1 LEAGVRLSIVL
12 LLLLTPGLLGAS
24 APEPGE
30 VVRRAASA
38 PGPEA
43 CFPQTGKC
51 VRGLFLAYWT
61 ENGALERQG
70 YPITDEFDE
79 TDPATGQTIRVQYF
93 ERARFEYHQENVNTP
108 YVILLGALGRQEFA
122 ARHPQ
127 GRPPTPAL
135 GGDCFPETGR
145 CLTGPFRAYWER
157 TGGLAQ
163 HGYPISDEFSEVSLS
178 DGKTYTV
185 QYFER
190 ARFEY
195 HPEFANTPYEVLLGL
210 IGAEQFAG
218 TYPGGQPTAKTEPAI
233 NVWAATTGAI
243 DPALADLPPRVYVP
257 DELRGDITVIDPR
270 TFQIIDRYPSGATA
284 HHVGPGPDFSKLYV
298 NNMGSN
304 NLLEIDART
313 GKPIRTIYA
322 AVPYN
327 LYFTTDG
334 TKAIVAAEPNNRLD
348 FYDPVTWRLIKSLPM
363 GCSGVDHLDMSAD
376 GRYLLVS
383 CEFDGQIIKVDT
395 VRMEI
400 IGRVNLGGLPV
411 DVKLSPDGAVFYIAN
426 QGRHGVSVVDPI
438 AMREIAFL
446 PTGQGAHGL
455 AISRDTRSLYVVNRL
470 AGTVSVIDF
479 ATGQIAATWYI
490 GGSPDMVQ
498 VSPDGSQLWTS
509 GRFHGVVYVV
519 DTTTGQLIQTIRT
532 GTAPHG
538 LTYFPQ
544 PGRISIGHNG
554 VYR

>member
-1 LEAGVRLSIVL
+1 LLIL
-12 LLLLTPGLLGAS
+12 LLPSLGGFA
-24 APEPGE
+24 APATGARATLSPAAA
-30 VVRRAASA
+30 AASA

-43 CFPQTGKC
+43 CFAETGKC
-51 VRGLFLAYWT
+51 VRGLFLAYWLG
-61 ENGALERQG
+61 NGALERQG
-70 YPITDEFDE
+70 LPITDEIDE
-79 TDPATGQTIRVQYF
+79 VDGASGKTYRVQYF
-93 ERARFEYHQENVNTP
+93 ERARFEYHQEYVNTP
-108 YVILLGALGRQEFA
+108 AVVLLGALGRQEYA
-122 ARHPQ
+122 VRYPQ
-127 GRPPTPAL
+127 GRPPTNLEGRPDYCFVETQRCL
-135 GGDCFPETGR
+135 GGA
-145 CLTGPFRAYWER
+145 FRAYWER

-163 HGYPISDEFSEVSLS
+163 HGYPLSDEFSERNPA

-195 HPEFANTPYEVLLGL
+195 HPENIGTPYDVLLGL
-210 IGAEQFAG
+210 LGSQQFA
-218 TYPGGQPTAKTEPAI
+218 TRYPQGQPAAQTTPAI

-243 DPALADLPPRVYVP
+243 SPALADIPPRVYVP
-257 DELRGDITVIDPR
+257 DELLGNITVINPQ
-270 TFQIIDRYPSGATA
+270 TFQIIDRYPSGTTA
-284 HHVGPGPDFSKLYV
+284 HHVGPGPDFTKLYV

-304 NLLEIDART
+304 NLLEIDARS
-313 GKPIRTIYA
+313 GKPIRTIPA

-334 TKAIVAAEPNNRLD
+334 SKAIVAAEPNNRLD
-348 FYDPVTWRLIKSLPM
+348 FYDAVSWQLLKSVPM
-363 GCSGVDHLDMSAD
+363 GCNGVDHLDMSAD

-383 CEFDGQIIKVDT
+383 CEFDGQVVRVDT
-395 VRMEI
+395 VAMAVT
-400 IGRVNLGGLPV
+400 GRVNLGGLPV

-426 QGRHGVSVVDPI
+426 QGRHGVSIVDPL
-438 AMREIAFL
+438 AMREIGFL
-446 PTGQGAHGL
+446 PTDQGAHGM

-470 AGTVSVIDF
+470 AGTISTIDF
-479 ATGQIAATWYI
+479 ATGTIASTWFI

-498 VSPDGSQLWTS
+498 VSPDGTQLWTS
-509 GRFHGVVYVV
+509 GRFNGSVYVV
-519 DTTTGQLIQTIRT
+519 DTRSGQLLQTIRT